1 MNKEIQRLLGEAKNK
16 MNGYVA
22 LLSFRYSNLCVKA
35 DPVALLPVLVII
47 DGEEKNIEEVAE
59 VSIPKDDVLAVVPK
73 DSELLFDIGK
83 GVKKAHPE
91 FKMDLVQ
98 KEGSDDEDDKYL
110 TFTMPKVDKDRH
122 DLLEE
127 GVDGLHDQCKAR
139 VDLVLEQYGVKIA
152 KAMEGADIES
162 IDYIKNQLQEL
173 HKFFDDL
180 MEKLT
185 EGKKQEIEDA
195 YQLYLAE
202 QQQKE
207 QEAQEQDAA
216 HGSGMGMSM
225 KIDDLLNNG

>member
-1 MNKEIQRLLGEAKNK
+1 MNKEIQKLLGEAKSK

-59 VSIPKDDVLAVVPK
+59 VSIPKDDVLAVMPK

-91 FKMDLVQ
+91 FKMDLVR
-98 KEGSDDEDDKYL
+98 KEGCDDEDDKYL
-110 TFTMPKVDKDRH
+110 TFTMPEVNKDRH
-122 DLLEE
+122 DVLEE

-139 VDLVLEQYGVKIA
+139 VNLVLDQYGVKIA
-152 KAMEGADIES
+152 KYMAGADAES
-162 IDYIKNQLQEL
+162 IDYVKDQLKGL

-185 EGKKQEIEDA
+185 KGKKQEIEDA

>member
-185 EGKKQEIEDA
+185 KGKKQEIEDA